1 MARFL
6 KHVACERCGS
16 SDAKGLYDDGSS
28 WCFSCRRGNGA
39 DVCSL
44 VAKNDP
50 NEEGTSRNRVL
61 PSDLSNHFGSSALD
75 WLRKSGIDVE
85 TLIKNG
91 VKYSASRQQILFT
104 WKQISTWQARNLHPE
119 ARVRYFTSGDHG
131 SDLLL
136 YYTPSCF
143 NAKTCVLTEDCL
155 SAIKVANCGSSVDA
169 MPLLG
174 THLPTTKLKALKRI
188 YERIDVFLDEDKYKD
203 AMKLSKK
210 IQLAGLKSSVHFSP
224 LDPKHLPYGEL
235 KQRFDGPQELA
246 PIVTHS
252 P

>member
-39 DVCSL
+39 N
-44 VAKNDP
+44 VAALFSKDSDTD
-50 NEEGTSRNRVL
+50 GSAHRSRSL
-61 PSDLSNHFGSSALD
+61 PSDLSTHFGSSALD
-75 WLRKSGIDVE
+75 WLRKSGIAVE

-91 VKYSASRQQILFT
+91 VKYSPSRQQILFT
-104 WKQISTWQARNLHPE
+104 WPHISTWQARNCHPE
-119 ARVRYFTSGDHG
+119 ARVRYFTSGDHS

-136 YYTPSCF
+136 YYTPLCV

-174 THLPTTKLKALKRI
+174 THLPSSKLRALKRL
-188 YERIDVFLDEDKYKD
+188 YKRVDVYLDEDKYKD

-210 IQLAGLKSSVHFSP
+210 IQLAGMESSTHFSEC
-224 LDPKHLPYGEL
+224 DPKLMPYEEL
-235 KQRFDGPQELA
+235 ERKWND
-246 PIVTHS
+246 
-252 P
+252 